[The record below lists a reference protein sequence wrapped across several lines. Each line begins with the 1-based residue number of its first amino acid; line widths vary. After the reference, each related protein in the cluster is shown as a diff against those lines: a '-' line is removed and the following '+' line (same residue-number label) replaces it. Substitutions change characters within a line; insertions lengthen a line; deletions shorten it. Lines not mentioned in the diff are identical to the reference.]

1 MKQRVTIDDVAKA
14 AKVSK
19 QTVSRAINNKGDI
32 SPHTKKNI
40 LKLIDELGY
49 RPSRMAQAM
58 NTQRSYMVGFVI
70 PDITNPFFS
79 EVVRGVQ
86 DAAMN
91 ANYSVLLC
99 NTDNQADQEKAA
111 LEMMA
116 TQGVDGIIAF
126 GFNGPEEEM
135 DRFADTFHPIV
146 YINSPYQHKN
156 ISRIMVKNDEGAR
169 DVVDYFMREGHQH
182 IGMLSVENRIKR
194 VEIRRRQGF
203 IQAIKAHNLPFQE
216 SQIIDVH
223 PQLSGGYD
231 GMKKLLAQ
239 HPEITAVF
247 AYNDLIGLGAIR
259 AAIDMGR
266 SIPQELAV
274 IGFDDVQLSSMTSPS
289 LSSVHVD
296 KYELGNLALQ
306 RILEMIEMPQ
316 TKLPDLSVDVKLIHR
331 ESTQKPHS
339 PQ

>member
-1 MKQRVTIDDVAKA
+1 MRQRVTIDDVAKA
-14 AKVSK
+14 ANVSK

-32 SPHTKKNI
+32 SPQTKKHI
-40 LKLIDELGY
+40 LSLIDELGY

-86 DAAMN
+86 DAAMK

-99 NTDNQADQEKAA
+99 NTDGQADQEKAA

-135 DRFADTFHPIV
+135 HRFADTFRPIV

-156 ISRIMVKNDEGAR
+156 VSHIIVKNDEGAH
-169 DVVDYFMREGHQH
+169 DVVDYFAREGHQY
-182 IGMLSVENRIKR
+182 IGMLSAVNRVKP
-194 VEIRRRQGF
+194 VEIRRRRGF
-203 IQAIKAHNLPFQE
+203 IQAIKAHKLPFQE
-216 SQIIDVH
+216 SQIIDIH
-223 PQLSGGYD
+223 PQLSGGYE
-231 GMKKLLAQ
+231 GTKRLLAQ

-259 AAIDMGR
+259 AAIDMR
-266 SIPQELAV
+266 RAIPQELAV
-274 IGFDDVQLSSMTSPS
+274 IGFDDIQLCKMTSPS

-296 KYELGNLALQ
+296 KYKLGNLALQ
-306 RILEMIEMPQ
+306 RVLDMIETPQ
-316 TKLPDLSVDVKLIHR
+316 KALPDISVDVKLIHR
-331 ESTQKPHS
+331 ESTQKPH
-339 PQ
+339 